1 MRPSSVEMV
10 RSIEHSFETYVVPEL
25 EHPLATSAAAGIKNL
40 LRHLTVRIEAEPELL
55 FRDSQEK
62 RRLCAGL
69 AASLR
74 SNQGALANPT
84 LASLAE
90 HLEAAAT
97 RQYREPEE
105 FPSLASLAEENAD
118 LKEVVDRAVRDLHAH
133 KKAISTAEC
142 EHLSGLIREQLHQQM
157 EREIACFDT
166 SYTGPMF

>member
-10 RSIEHSFETYVVPEL
+10 QSIEHSFETYVVPEL

-40 LRHLTVRIEAEPELL
+40 LRHLTVRIEA
-55 FRDSQEK
+55 
-62 RRLCAGL
+62 
-69 AASLR
+69 ASLR
-74 SNQGALANPT
+74 SNSGALANPA
-84 LASLAE
+84 LASLVGQ
-90 HLEAAAT
+90 LEAAAT
-97 RQYREPEE
+97 RQYREPGE

-118 LKEVVDRAVRDLHAH
+118 LKEVVDRAVRDLYTH